1 MLLFEH
7 EKQQI
12 KLKGEN
18 NEKIIRN
25 FNDGD
30 CYYGIND
37 VTGGW
42 GYDGKRVKWRDNRD

>member
-7 EKQQI
+7 EKQQF

-18 NEKIIRN
+18 NEEIIRS

-30 CYYGIND
+30 GYHRIND
-37 VTGGW
+37 VTGG
-42 GYDGKRVKWRDNRD
+42 